1 MAALKYMSKRDY
13 YDVLGLAKN
22 ASEDDIKKAYRK
34 MASKYHPDK
43 VSGEAEKA
51 SVEIKFKEAKEA
63 YETLSDSEKR
73 EMYDH
78 YGHTDQNSFTHHNSH
93 STHTTHRTWTFDN
106 AGDMNH
112 IFEELFKH
120 HSGGFNNHN
129 QPQVVVINISLKDA
143 YSGRLVKRDTDTI
156 IIPAGIRSGT
166 KLYVGGKMY
175 RIDVIPHEKFKR
187 ALDDLMVDI
196 TISAIEAILGM
207 NAILEHLDGTKL
219 QFGIPAGIQN
229 GQIVK
234 LSRTGMKNP
243 EINHIGDML
252 VRITIVIPKDLS
264 ENDKTVLKNLPRR
277 ESINI

>member
-1 MAALKYMSKRDY
+1 MSKRDY

-43 VSGEAEKA
+43 VTSEAEKA

-73 EMYDH
+73 ETYDQ
-78 YGHTDQNSFTHHNSH
+78 YGHSGDAWAHARSHNSH
-93 STHTTHRTWTFDN
+93 HTHTEHRTWNF
-106 AGDMNH
+106 GDSGDINH

-120 HSGGFNNHN
+120 HSGFNTHS
-129 QPQVVVINISLKDA
+129 QPQTIVINISLKDA
-143 YSGRLVKRDTDTI
+143 YTGRIVKRDDTTI
-156 IIPAGIRSGT
+156 VIPRGIRSGT
-166 KLYVGGKMY
+166 KLYADGKMY
-175 RIDVIPHEKFKR
+175 RIDVIQDAKFKR
-187 ALDDLMVDI
+187 SLDDLMVDI

-207 NAILEHLDGTKL
+207 NAILEHLDGTRL

-234 LSRTGMKNP
+234 LANTGMKNP
-243 EINHIGDML
+243 EINHVGDML
-252 VRITIVIPKDLS
+252 VRITIIIPKDLS
-264 ENDKTVLKNLPRR
+264 ENDKTLLKNLPRR

>member
-1 MAALKYMSKRDY
+1 MSKRDY

-63 YETLSDSEKR
+63 YETLSDNQKR
-73 EMYDH
+73 EMYDQ
-78 YGHTDQNSFTHHNSH
+78 YGHTDENSFTHHRTHN
-93 STHTTHRTWTFDN
+93 THTHTEHRTWNFSDG
-106 AGDMNH
+106 ADMNH
-112 IFEELFKH
+112 IFEELFRH
-120 HSGGFNNHN
+120 HTGGFNNHS
-129 QPQVVVINISLKDA
+129 QPQISVINISLKDA
-143 YSGRLVKRDTDTI
+143 YTGRIVKRDTTTI
-156 IIPAGIRSGT
+156 VIPKGIRSGT
-166 KLYVGGKMY
+166 KLYADGKMY